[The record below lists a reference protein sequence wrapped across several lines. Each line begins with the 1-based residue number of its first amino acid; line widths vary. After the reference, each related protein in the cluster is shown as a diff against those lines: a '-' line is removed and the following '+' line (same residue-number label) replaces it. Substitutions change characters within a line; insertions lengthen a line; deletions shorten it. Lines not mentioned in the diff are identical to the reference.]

1 MESVYLGTYIGQ
13 LFKVSLLQCAQ
24 GRIRNRGRRC
34 CVLVEGH
41 LGRMR
46 NDGGHEQRP
55 CGRNER
61 DVFVGKLKPGCDK
74 CCRKCCTAAKIG
86 PCQKPL
92 EERLEELR
100 WLQSG
105 PQTPS
110 QPGRLDCACW
120 FSSQSAPNQR
130 SATGGPAHGARLCLF
145 CARGLRCFR
154 WLPSSL

>member
-61 DVFVGKLKPGCDK
+61 DVFVGKLKPGCDAPVCRSPRRAATWWWTSAAARPTPLSSRFPASSIRAR
-74 CCRKCCTAAKIG
+74 CCNHMDEAITNHLQRKNNLLIW
-86 PCQKPL
+86 
-92 EERLEELR
+92 ERR
-100 WLQSG
+100 
-105 PQTPS
+105 
-110 QPGRLDCACW
+110 A
-120 FSSQSAPNQR
+120 
-130 SATGGPAHGARLCLF
+130 
-145 CARGLRCFR
+145 
-154 WLPSSL
+154 

>member
-61 DVFVGKLKPGCDK
+61 DVFVGKLKRGCGK
-74 CCRKCCTAAKIG
+74 CCRKCCNAEKIG

-92 EERLEELR
+92 EERLEALR
-100 WLQSG
+100 WLQTGVQNLS
-105 PQTPS
+105 QT
-110 QPGRLDCACW
+110 GRLCCVSW
-120 FSSQSAPNQR
+120 IISQSARNLQSER
-130 SATGGPAHGARLCLF
+130 DGT
-145 CARGLRCFR
+145 
-154 WLPSSL
+154 